1 MNKIFNFHVI
11 LTHVLE
17 KKNGQILFGVEMDRR
32 RRGYTSSGESG
43 MESSLLRYLIIVCL
57 VTSDNNLPESSRQ
70 KKTIT
75 IKMPSR
81 DPP

>member
-1 MNKIFNFHVI
+1 MNEIFNFHVI

-43 MESSLLRYLIIVCL
+43 MESNLLRYLFFVCL
-57 VTSDNNLPESSRQ
+57 VTSDNNLPITRR
-70 KKTIT
+70 KNIT